1 MPAKF
6 STFLHFWYSATP
18 LQISFWNEMYWL
30 ISQAEFCETPCYIPL
45 SFDNIIFLKLYFQLP
60 PKLSSVLFLFPFL
73 VTSFSDNI
81 SHSVSELFVKSQ
93 YHINK
98 SSLKK
103 VNFVN
108 LNVSDLFFWHSWH
121 VFLTSFHNDW
131 YLFGLFKFCF
141 WNHTV
146 TALRPHSK
154 IHRHLSSRQLLLAEE

>member
-1 MPAKF
+1 MRGSWVEKMPAKF
-6 STFLHFWYSATP
+6 STILHFWYSATP

-45 SFDNIIFLKLYFQLP
+45 SFDNIIFFKLYFQLP

-81 SHSVSELFVKSQ
+81 WHSVSESFVKSQ

-98 SSLKK
+98 SSFKK

-108 LNVSDLFFWHSWH
+108 LNVSDFF
-121 VFLTSFHNDW
+121 FLAFMA
-131 YLFGLFKFCF
+131 CF
-141 WNHTV
+141 LDFFSQWLISV
-146 TALRPHSK
+146 WF
-154 IHRHLSSRQLLLAEE
+154 I

>member
-18 LQISFWNEMYWL
+18 LQISFLKWNVL
-30 ISQAEFCETPCYIPL
+30 IDFTSRVLRNTLLYTVSIWRYH
-45 SFDNIIFLKLYFQLP
+45 FLKPYFQLP

-108 LNVSDLFFWHSWH
+108 LNVSDFFFGIHGMFSWLLFTMIDICLVYLSFVSEITLWQRWDRIQRFTDT
-121 VFLTSFHNDW
+121 FLQDN
-131 YLFGLFKFCF
+131 CC
-141 WNHTV
+141 
-146 TALRPHSK
+146 
-154 IHRHLSSRQLLLAEE
+154 

>member
-108 LNVSDLFFWHSWH
+108 WNVSDFFFGIHGMFSWLLFTMIDICLVYLSFVSEITLWQRWDHIQRFTDT
-121 VFLTSFHNDW
+121 FLQDN
-131 YLFGLFKFCF
+131 CC
-141 WNHTV
+141 
-146 TALRPHSK
+146 
-154 IHRHLSSRQLLLAEE
+154 